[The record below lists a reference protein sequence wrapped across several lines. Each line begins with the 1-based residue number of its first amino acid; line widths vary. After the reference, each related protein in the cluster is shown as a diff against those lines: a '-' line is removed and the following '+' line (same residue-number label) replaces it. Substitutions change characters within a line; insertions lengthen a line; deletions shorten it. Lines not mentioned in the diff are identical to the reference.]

1 MPLYCSTLTAD
12 ELAMVRKQLQNLPE
26 KHVLRQ
32 EVENADVKVTEEG
45 NITIF
50 ESQKGFYFRSGSAWQ
65 AIQDDIQH
73 PRNFLCSPF
82 EIDKDPTSPD
92 RIRTRFQEAVGFA
105 YSQAMETAVIERESK
120 TILLLKL
127 PLLALR
133 HLIASN
139 GGTIKTAFAGST
151 DMLKQIPT
159 LNYFL
164 KFPDTTEHVSSV
176 FATEYPPGDY
186 EKVMAIHNA
195 IVREVVKNHSKGI
208 CLKWVGRWDA

>member
-1 MPLYCSTLTAD
+1 MPIYCPTLTND
-12 ELAMVRKQLQNLPE
+12 ELTTIRKQIQNLPE
-26 KHVLRQ
+26 KNQLRQ
-32 EVENADVKVTEEG
+32 EVENADVKLTEEG
-45 NITIF
+45 GITIF

-82 EIDKDPTSPD
+82 EIDKDPTIPD

-105 YSQAMETAVIERESK
+105 YIKAMETAVIERESK

-139 GGTIKTAFAGST
+139 GGTIKTAFSGST